1 MQINVD
7 LSKKILNKKIQ
18 NTYKRIKTLTGNTH
32 TKFIMGVASGREGGL
47 GNKGLGEVFS
57 HVIFNV
63 LICFLINN
71 VLLLSLKIL
80 SGEK

>member
-1 MQINVD
+1 
-7 LSKKILNKKIQ
+7 
-18 NTYKRIKTLTGNTH
+18 
-32 TKFIMGVASGREGGL
+32 MGVASGREGGL

-80 SGEK
+80 SGEKWENVNSKF